1 MRTARA
7 ALLAIESKNAALV
20 RHIAENAML
29 NGETIRL
36 DGPSVRG
43 DRSLLLEVEDRQI
56 GHAPI

>member
-1 MRTARA
+1 
-7 ALLAIESKNAALV
+7 
-20 RHIAENAML
+20 ML